1 MSEAKKP
8 DAPWQQFPGKLELDL
23 WSTARNEIRTVGT
36 FGWVWQEGNSLLA
49 GPGPEFGNADPA
61 SRVVAHKTNELWWP
75 LGADGKILTE
85 TGYSDFGVQ
94 PADPLRFS
102 LADLVEAATQLC
114 GTGEDSEYNRALID
128 LVELML
134 GDEGSIL
141 TRRKRVLGLL
151 GFAKDGE

>member
-1 MSEAKKP
+1 MSETKKP
-8 DAPWQQFPGKLELDL
+8 DAPWQQFPGKMKLDL

-49 GPGPEFGNADPA
+49 GPGPEFGNEDPA
-61 SRVVAHKTNELWWP
+61 RRVVARRAVGLWWP
-75 LGADGKILTE
+75 LGADGEVLTE
-85 TGYSDFGVQ
+85 MGYSDFDVQ

-114 GTGEDSEYNRALID
+114 GKGEDSEYNRALID

-134 GDEGSIL
+134 VDEGSVL
-141 TRRKRVLGLL
+141 TRRKRALGLL
-151 GFAKDGE
+151 GFAEDGE

>member
-1 MSEAKKP
+1 MSDDTKSDVLWKNY
-8 DAPWQQFPGKLELDL
+8 QGKLKLDL
-23 WSTARNEIRTVGT
+23 WSTGRNEIRTVGT
-36 FGWVWQEGNSLLA
+36 FGWVWQEGNNLLA
-49 GPGPEFGNADPA
+49 GPGPEFGHEDLGM
-61 SRVVAHKTNELWWP
+61 RIVARRAVGLWWP
-75 LGADGKILTE
+75 LGADGEILTE
-85 TGYSDFGVQ
+85 MSYSDFDVQ

-114 GTGEDSEYNRALID
+114 GKGEDSEYNRALID

-151 GFAKDGE
+151 GFAEDGE